1 MNRLKGAKSAYLRQH
16 ADNPVH
22 WWPWGL
28 AAFEEAAERDVPVFV
43 SIGYAACHWCHVME
57 HESFA
62 DEATAAALNARFV
75 CVKVDREE
83 HPEVDAFAMEVLL
96 TLTGDA
102 GWPASLFLAPD
113 KTPLHGGTYFPK
125 YPRYGVSAFRDVLQ
139 RVSDAWTGRSRDGW
153 LRRGRE
159 ALDSVNEKEAAE
171 TRDQLPSPRLVGE
184 GLLALASS
192 ADPRS
197 GGWGHGVKFPHPP
210 RLMLLLEEGRDAG
223 ARQVAEAALEA
234 MERGG
239 LHDQLGGGFHRYCVD
254 EDWQVPHFEK
264 MLADNAQLAVVYTE
278 AWRRFGTPL
287 CLRTAGQTLA
297 WMEADLLL
305 GEDLLASSLDADD
318 PGGEGAYY
326 TWTPGELAGAVGAR
340 AAQAA
345 ACLGVAE
352 GGNLDSGRS
361 VLHRKGD
368 PSLLAALRRPLL
380 AVRQRRPPPA
390 RDDKVVRAWN
400 GLALSAFAL
409 SARRCGHV
417 AHLARAQALASAL
430 LAAAPTRVVGNPGA
444 PASLDDRAALV
455 QGLLD
460 LHAADGNLRWLLAAS
475 DEGKALMAA
484 HQEPETGALLAAPV
498 GEAPLPWVRSPV
510 RDGAEPAAVGLA
522 LLALQ
527 RLLVLGDR
535 ALDPAAVQRALVAAC
550 ARLEEDPGARPT
562 VLRALAR
569 HHRPPTTVVI
579 TGPPGAAW
587 QALLSATRSADSTV
601 AVAARWVPES
611 EESAARFAVFD
622 NRGHPQR
629 AQAWLCEGTSCR
641 LPLSDPEAVRDALN

>member
-1 MNRLKGAKSAYLRQH
+1 MNRLRGAKSAYLRQH

-22 WWPWGL
+22 WWPWDD
-28 AAFEEAAERDVPVFV
+28 AAFEEATKRDVPVFL

-139 RVSDAWTGRSRDGW
+139 RVSDAWTGRSREGW
-153 LRRGRE
+153 MQRGHE
-159 ALDSVNEKEAAE
+159 ALDSVRQKEAAE
-171 TRDQLPSPRLVGE
+171 TRPGIPSLRLVTE
-184 GLLALASS
+184 GILALVSS
-192 ADPRS
+192 ADPRT

-210 RLMLLLEEGRDAG
+210 RLLLLVEEGKDDG
-223 ARQVAEAALEA
+223 TGLVAKTALEA

-264 MLADNAQLAVVYTE
+264 MLSDNAQLAIVYTE
-278 AWRRFGTPL
+278 AWRRHGTPL
-287 CLRTAGQTLA
+287 CLRTAGQTLS
-297 WMEADLLL
+297 WIETELVRSDGLI
-305 GEDLLASSLDADD
+305 ASSLDADD
-318 PGGEGAYY
+318 PGGEGAFY
-326 TWTPGELAGAVGAR
+326 TWTPGELAGALGAR
-340 AAQAA
+340 APQAA
-345 ACLGVAE
+345 ECLGVE
-352 GGNLDSGRS
+352 DGGNMDSGRS

-380 AVRQRRPPPA
+380 AARRRRPAPA

-409 SARRCGHV
+409 SARRCGHA
-417 AHLARAQALASAL
+417 AHRVRAQSLGAVLVAS
-430 LAAAPTRVVGNPGA
+430 APTRVVGNPKA
-444 PASLDDRAALV
+444 PASLDDRAAVV

-460 LHAADGNLRWLLAAS
+460 LHAADGGLRWLVAAS
-475 DEGKALMAA
+475 DEAQALLTA
-484 HQEPETGALLAAPV
+484 HQDPQTGALLAAPV

-527 RLLVLGDR
+527 RLLALGDR
-535 ALDPAAVQRALVAAC
+535 ALDPEAFTRALSAAC
-550 ARLEEDPGARPT
+550 AHLEEDPGARPT
-562 VLRALAR
+562 ILRVLAR
-569 HHRPPTTVVI
+569 HHRPPRTVVI

-587 QALLSATRSADSTV
+587 DALLAATGSASPEV
-601 AVAARWVPES
+601 GVAARTFPAPDEAV
-611 EESAARFAVFD
+611 ARFAVFD

-641 LPLSDPEAVRDALN
+641 LPMSDPDGVRAALD